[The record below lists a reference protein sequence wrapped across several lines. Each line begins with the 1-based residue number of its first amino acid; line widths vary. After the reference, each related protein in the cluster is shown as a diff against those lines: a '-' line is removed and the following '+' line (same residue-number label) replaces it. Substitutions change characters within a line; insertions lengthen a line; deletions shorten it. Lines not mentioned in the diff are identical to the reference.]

1 MSSYFHSF
9 FYILNYM
16 EQIIKDEMSDEEF
29 QFYKLQLKND
39 VKSYLDL
46 DDQIKALNKAVSDRR
61 KEKKKLSETIL
72 STMKSFEIDNMN
84 TKNGR
89 LIYNVSKRAKPLN
102 KKNLISG
109 LDKYFKNVDKSKEVS
124 KIILDNREVVEKIQL
139 RRTINKTKNNFSV

>member
-1 MSSYFHSF
+1 
-9 FYILNYM
+9 
-16 EQIIKDEMSDEEF
+16 
-29 QFYKLQLKND
+29 
-39 VKSYLDL
+39 
-46 DDQIKALNKAVSDRR
+46 
-61 KEKKKLSETIL
+61 
-72 STMKSFEIDNMN
+72 MKSFEIDNMN

>member
-1 MSSYFHSF
+1 
-9 FYILNYM
+9 M

-139 RRTINKTKNNFSV
+139 RRTINKTVNNFSV

>member
-1 MSSYFHSF
+1 
-9 FYILNYM
+9 M
-16 EQIIKDEMSDEEF
+16 EDIFQEEMTEQDF
-29 QFYKLQLKND
+29 QFCKDKLKLN
-39 VKSYLDL
+39 VKSYLEI
-46 DDQIKALNKAVSDRR
+46 DDQIKALNKAIAERR
-61 KEKKKLSETIL
+61 KKKKELSEEIL
-72 STMKSFEIDNMN
+72 STMKKFEIDNMN

>member
-39 VKSYLDL
+39 VKSYLDI

-139 RRTINKTKNNFSV
+139 RRTINKTVNNFSV

>member
-1 MSSYFHSF
+1 
-9 FYILNYM
+9 M

-39 VKSYLDL
+39 VKSYLDI

-139 RRTINKTKNNFSV
+139 RRTINKTVNNFSV